1 MVLIK
6 KDGAAFVW
14 VLPVEETGAT
24 VLRSGAMFGFGQKRL
39 AGVRSG
45 LAFHYKVRN
54 GCVLGRLRVEKGGFF
69 GDVFQDGVDDGQGH
83 LAVGDCCGGFLGQD
97 LSGEGFL
104 VEVGGVLE
112 GGQGFF
118 LGEGGLLLADEA
130 EFLPFD
136 AQEDLEGVWFRFKR
150 V

>member
-1 MVLIK
+1 M
-6 KDGAAFVW
+6 
-14 VLPVEETGAT
+14 
-24 VLRSGAMFGFGQKRL
+24 
-39 AGVRSG
+39 
-45 LAFHYKVRN
+45 
-54 GCVLGRLRVEKGGFF
+54 
-69 GDVFQDGVDDGQGH
+69 
-83 LAVGDCCGGFLGQD
+83 GQD